1 MVRAMY
7 SGVAGLRAHQT
18 RMDVIGNNIANVNT
32 YGFKSSRTTFRDVYY
47 QTLSGAS
54 SGTQLRG
61 GVNPKQVG
69 YGAQVASID
78 IMMGQSGFQPTDNGM
93 DVAIA
98 GQGFLQ
104 VQDSA
109 GNVFYT
115 RAGMLGIDS
124 NGNVID
130 SVGNFVLGASG
141 PDARTAVP
149 SSGKIQVTVPPVQ
162 DNQASDEKS
171 VTLYGTFSQTATITC
186 IGSGENGNM
195 TVHFV
200 AGTAGTPTKATLE
213 GTTLTVTFDPN
224 EDFTNMN
231 DINQYLVIAA
241 GTPGDEAAPGTIGIV
256 DGNGNYLSPDAI
268 PGGGFEISDLIFP
281 ADPDDP
287 VINPPLPMTGEQ
299 LGKLGTF
306 KTEEG
311 RSFKLQEVKD
321 LTSVSIG
328 SDGVIM
334 GNHSI
339 HGTMVLGRIDLAIFN
354 NPGGLNAEG
363 NTYFSQSANSGE
375 PSVCV
380 AGTSGSGALKA
391 GSLEM
396 SNVDLSAEFTDMITT
411 QRGFQANSRII
422 TVTDEMLNELVN
434 LKR

>member
-78 IMMGQSGFQPTDNGM
+78 ILMGQSGFQPTDNGM

-130 SVGNFVLGASG
+130 SAGNFVLGASG
-141 PDARTAVP
+141 PEARTATP

-162 DNQASDEKS
+162 DKQAFDEKK
-171 VTLYGTFSQTATITC
+171 VALYGTFSQAAKITC
-186 IGSGENGNM
+186 IGAGENGNM
-195 TVHFV
+195 TVNFV
-200 AGTAGTPTKATLE
+200 AGVAGTPTKAVLE

-224 EDFTNMN
+224 EDFADMD
-231 DINQYLVIAA
+231 DINKYLVIAA
-241 GTPGDEAAPGTIGIV
+241 GTPGDTAAAGTVGIL
-256 DGNGNYLSPDAI
+256 DADGNYLSPDAI
-268 PGGGFEISDLIFP
+268 PGGGFVLSDLIFP
-281 ADPDDP
+281 TDNGSPP
-287 VINPPLPMTGEQ
+287 VDQPMTGDQ
-299 LGKLGTF
+299 LAKLGTF

-311 RSFKLQEVKD
+311 RSFALQEVRD

-328 SDGVIM
+328 SDGVIS
-334 GNHSI
+334 GNHAI
-339 HGTMVLGRIDLAIFN
+339 HGTLVLGRIDIAIFN
-354 NPGGLNAEG
+354 NPEGMNAEG
-363 NTYFSQSANSGE
+363 NTYFSRSANSGE
-375 PSVCV
+375 PSICV
-380 AGTSGSGALKA
+380 AGTSGSGALQA
-391 GSLEM
+391 GTLEM

-411 QRGFQANSRII
+411 QRGFQANARII

>member
-78 IMMGQSGFQPTDNGM
+78 ILMGQSGFQPTDNGM

-124 NGNVID
+124 DGNVID
-130 SVGNFVLGASG
+130 SAGNFVLGASG
-141 PDARTAVP
+141 PEARTATP

-162 DNQASDEKS
+162 DNQAFDEKT
-171 VTLYGTFSQTATITC
+171 VALYGTFSQAAKITC
-186 IGSGENGNM
+186 IGAGENGNM
-195 TVHFV
+195 TVNFV
-200 AGTAGTPTKATLE
+200 AGVAGTPTKAVLE

-224 EDFTNMN
+224 ETFTDMA
-231 DINQYLVIAA
+231 DINQYLEIALGSPGDAAAA
-241 GTPGDEAAPGTIGIV
+241 GTVGIL
-256 DGNGNYLSPDAI
+256 DADGNYLSPDAI
-268 PGGGFEISDLIFP
+268 PGGGFVLSDLIFP
-281 ADPDDP
+281 ADPADP
-287 VINPPLPMTGEQ
+287 VNNPPLPMTGEQ
-299 LGKLGTF
+299 LAKLGTF

-311 RSFKLQEVKD
+311 RSFALQEVKD

-328 SDGVIM
+328 SDGVIS
-334 GNHSI
+334 GNHAI
-339 HGTMVLGRIDLAIFN
+339 HGTLVLGRLDLAIFN
-354 NPGGLNAEG
+354 NPEGLNAEG

-375 PSVCV
+375 PSICV
-380 AGTSGSGALKA
+380 AGTSGSGALQA
-391 GSLEM
+391 GTLEM

-411 QRGFQANSRII
+411 QRGFQANARII